1 MALELAEKVNAAIE
15 NNMEIIFCFGE
26 QLEDRKSG
34 AHFEVVKTQLKEGL
48 FMSIITTTFLL
59 AVWAVVMTAAAITAN
74 VMLFSASIV
83 AALAV
88 AFVVAVVTHLQRD

>member
-1 MALELAEKVNAAIE
+1 
-15 NNMEIIFCFGE
+15 
-26 QLEDRKSG
+26 
-34 AHFEVVKTQLKEGL
+34 
-48 FMSIITTTFLL
+48 MSIITTTFLL

-88 AFVVAVVTHLQRD
+88 AFVVAVVAHLQRD